1 MSNIGSISNSGNKFN
16 VVASTLSTEQLESFG
31 KSGNLMPNAIIVSTS
46 YINSYDNSLD
56 LVISDKDGYGQSI
69 MKDYKNAIETVS
81 QHIYYTSNTTKP
93 KYKTKY
99 VQEGEN
105 GIGPETIS
113 LNKAIYT
120 FAKDYSYIGSRF
132 LTYDG
137 TYSLNDYFSYL
148 FSIIKHE
155 KILITVTELKLN
167 LSYTVPVT
175 FNKDYLSIGF
185 ANGQNIPDV
194 RLYNTISAKTYDT
207 NIQLDT
213 NIIKKEFNDTGI
225 IERNCKIETRD
236 ILSNTINAGTPG
248 IVTLDSI
255 SINKDVETTSY
266 KTYDKYITSAE
277 VTINGH
283 NAAITVEYG
292 GYPASVSDIILI
304 PTNVINDKQT
314 RVYLKSDKTTS
325 YINYDMNGSKTSAT
339 ACWNISEGILEGSY
353 DFLSYSYKDVIYD
366 TYNSTKDII
375 IYHKWINNNGFKKS
389 GISIKPAASNFYVK
403 YNKDGFYFYLTYT
416 TGDYVPTENYKLDI
430 SEYNINI
437 YYNTDNKGNYEVN
450 WETNNTLKIESS
462 LENNIIQIT
471 QLISTDEISQIST
484 ASGLYKVCAECKNQ
498 YLSSFI
504 NNNDDK
510 NTLYMLRMDNV
521 FFGVLA
527 NDTTKAKKYLKQER
541 RCTVFNNVY
550 DRYVDN
556 TYTSSY
562 LDNISLISIPFTIDD
577 GEFMYDK
584 FNEYNYIPR
593 KIEKLEST
601 NPQYPYVLY
610 KYVIGQSDNE
620 YIIVGYNNALD
631 SIGNN
636 YNEDV
641 YPYKFKI
648 NVKGISDNGI
658 TTDINEICS
667 IEYYYYEN
675 NEKHSIIQVNAGSYA
690 TINLK
695 NKTQNLNVLYKITC
709 SDANYVSDKDV
720 RSIIIPVYD
729 TVENTIV
736 LSLNGA
742 KQVALTVQNG
752 VSLSIGS
759 LDYKNTDFM
768 VKLIPTNKYNVNN
781 TIYTLCNISSS
792 TTPTSRIN
800 VILNPDVYIVKLYE
814 AQDEFTPDTFEVDID
829 PIEIDVAPVYGAS
842 IDNIKITFRE

>member
-99 VQEGEN
+99 VQEGS
-105 GIGPETIS
+105 ETIS

-120 FAKDYSYIGSRF
+120 FTKDYSYIGSRF

-137 TYSLNDYFSYL
+137 KYSLNDYFSYL

-207 NIQLDT
+207 NIQLDA

-225 IERNCKIETRD
+225 IERNCKIETQD
-236 ILSNTINAGTPG
+236 ILSNTINVGTPG
-248 IVTLDSI
+248 VVTLDNI

-283 NAAITVEYG
+283 DAAITVEYG
-292 GYPASVSDIILI
+292 GSPASGTILI

-314 RVYLKSDKTTS
+314 RVYLNSGNTTS

-339 ACWNISEGILEGSY
+339 ACWNISEGILKGSY
-353 DFLSYSYKDVIYD
+353 DFLSYSYKAVIYD
-366 TYNSTKDII
+366 MYNSTKDII
-375 IYHKWINNNGFKKS
+375 VYHKWINNNGFKKS

-403 YNKDGFYFYLTYT
+403 YNKDNFCFHLTYT
-416 TGDYVPTENYKLDI
+416 TGDYVPTENYNLDI
-430 SEYNINI
+430 SEYNINT
-437 YYNTDNKGNYEVN
+437 YYNKGNYAHSIN

-462 LENNIIQIT
+462 LANNVIQIPT
-471 QLISTDEISQIST
+471 GDIPQFSTPSGST
-484 ASGLYKVCAECKNQ
+484 PSGLYKVCAECKNQ
-498 YLSSFI
+498 YLSSYI

-510 NTLYMLRMDNV
+510 NTLYMLRMANE
-521 FFGVLA
+521 FFDVST
-527 NDTTKAKKYLKQER
+527 DKKHLKQKR
-541 RCTVFNNVY
+541 QHAIFDNVY
-550 DRYVDN
+550 DRHVDN

-562 LDNISLISIPFTIDD
+562 LDNIGFIIIPFTIVG
-577 GEFMYDK
+577 GEFMYDR
-584 FNEYNYIPR
+584 FNEHNYIPR

-601 NPQYPYVLY
+601 SLQYPYVLY
-610 KYVIGQSDNE
+610 KYTIGESDNE
-620 YIIVGYNNALD
+620 CIIVGYSNALD
-631 SIGNN
+631 FIGNN
-636 YNEDV
+636 YNEGV

-648 NVKGISDNGI
+648 NVKGISGNGI
-658 TTDINEICS
+658 TTDINDFCN

-675 NEKHSIIQVNAGSYA
+675 NRKQDSRQVNAGSYA
-690 TINLK
+690 TINLPY
-695 NKTQNLNVLYKITC
+695 KTQNLNVLYKITC

-768 VKLIPTNKYNVNN
+768 VKLIPTNKYNANN

-814 AQDEFTPDTFEVDID
+814 GQDEFTPDTFEVDID

>member
-81 QHIYYTSNTTKP
+81 QHIYFTSNTTKP
-93 KYKTKY
+93 KYKTRY

-105 GIGPETIS
+105 GNGPETIS

-137 TYSLNDYFSYL
+137 KYSLNDYFSYL

-213 NIIKKEFNDTGI
+213 NVIKKEFNDTGI
-225 IERNCKIETRD
+225 IERNCKIETTD
-236 ILSNTINAGTPG
+236 ILSNTINVGTLG
-248 IVTLDSI
+248 VVTLDSI

-283 NAAITVEYG
+283 NGDITVEYG
-292 GYPASVSDIILI
+292 GYPVSGTILI
-304 PTNVINDKQT
+304 PTNAINDKQT
-314 RVYLKSDKTTS
+314 RVYLKSGKTTS

-339 ACWNISEGILEGSY
+339 ACWNISEGILEGSF
-353 DFLSYSYKDVIYD
+353 DFLSYSYKGVIYD
-366 TYNSTKDII
+366 MHNSTKDII
-375 IYHKWINNNGFKKS
+375 VYHKWINNNGFKKS
-389 GISIKPAASNFYVK
+389 GISIKPTASNFYVK
-403 YNKDGFYFYLTYT
+403 YNKDNINFYLTYT
-416 TGDYVPTENYKLDI
+416 TGNYVPSENYKLDI
-430 SEYNINI
+430 SEYNINT
-437 YYNTDNKGNYEVN
+437 YYNNRGNYKDNIN
-450 WETNNTLKIESS
+450 WETNNTLKIESL
-462 LENNIIQIT
+462 LENNIIQIST
-471 QLISTDEISQIST
+471 GEIPQISTD
-484 ASGLYKVCAECKNQ
+484 SGLYKVCAGCKNQ

-504 NNNDDK
+504 NNDDK

-521 FFGVLA
+521 FFGVSRD
-527 NDTTKAKKYLKQER
+527 DTTAKKCLKQEQQYS
-541 RCTVFNNVY
+541 VFNNVY
-550 DRYVDN
+550 DRHVDN

-562 LDNISLISIPFTIDD
+562 LDNIGLIRIPFTIVG
-577 GEFMYDK
+577 GEFMYDR
-584 FNEYNYIPR
+584 FNEHNYIPT

-601 NPQYPYVLY
+601 NLQYPYVLY
-610 KYVIGQSDNE
+610 KYTIGQSDNE
-620 YIIVGYNNALD
+620 CIIVGYSNALD
-631 SIGNN
+631 FIGDN
-636 YNEDV
+636 YNEGV

-648 NVKGISDNGI
+648 NVKGVSGNGI
-658 TTDINEICS
+658 TTDINKICS

-675 NEKHSIIQVNAGSYA
+675 NEKHSSSQVNAGSYA
-690 TINLK
+690 TINLE
-695 NKTQNLNVLYKITC
+695 NKTQNLNVFYKITC
-709 SDANYVSDKDV
+709 SNANYVSDKDV

-814 AQDEFTPDTFEVDID
+814 GQDEFTPDTFEVDID
-829 PIEIDVAPVYGAS
+829 PMEIDVAPVYGAS

>member
-81 QHIYYTSNTTKP
+81 QHIYFTSNTTKP
-93 KYKTKY
+93 KYKTRH

-105 GIGPETIS
+105 GNGPETIS

-137 TYSLNDYFSYL
+137 KYSLNDYFSYL

-155 KILITVTELKLN
+155 KTLITVTELKLN
-167 LSYTVPVT
+167 LSYIVPVT

-207 NIQLDT
+207 NIQLDA
-213 NIIKKEFNDTGI
+213 NVIKKEFNDTGI
-225 IERNCKIETRD
+225 IERNCKIETQD
-236 ILSNTINAGTPG
+236 ILSNTINVSALGV
-248 IVTLDSI
+248 VTLDSI

-283 NAAITVEYG
+283 NGDITVEYG
-292 GYPASVSDIILI
+292 GTPASGTILI

-314 RVYLKSDKTTS
+314 RVYLKSGKTTS
-325 YINYDMNGSKTSAT
+325 YINYDMNGSKTAAT
-339 ACWNISEGILEGSY
+339 ACWNISEGILEGSS
-353 DFLSYSYKDVIYD
+353 DFLSYSYKGVIYD

-375 IYHKWINNNGFKKS
+375 AYHKWINNNGFKKS
-389 GISIKPAASNFYVK
+389 GISIKPTTSNFYVK
-403 YNKDGFYFYLTYT
+403 YNKDNNNINFYLTYT
-416 TGDYVPTENYKLDI
+416 TGNYAPTENYKLDI
-430 SEYNINI
+430 SEYSINT
-437 YYNTDNKGNYEVN
+437 YYNNRNYAYEDNIN

-462 LENNIIQIT
+462 LKNNVI
-471 QLISTDEISQIST
+471 QIST
-484 ASGLYKVCAECKNQ
+484 GKISQVSAYSGLYKVCVECKNQ

-504 NNNDDK
+504 NNNDK

-521 FFGVLA
+521 FFDVSRD
-527 NDTTKAKKYLKQER
+527 DTTAKKYLKQYQQYS
-541 RCTVFNNVY
+541 VFNNVY
-550 DRYVDN
+550 DRYVDY

-562 LDNISLISIPFTIDD
+562 LDNIGLIRIPFTIDG

-584 FNEYNYIPR
+584 FNEHNYIPR
-593 KIEKLEST
+593 KIEKLKST
-601 NPQYPYVLY
+601 SLQYPYVLY
-610 KYVIGQSDNE
+610 KYTIGQSDNE
-620 YIIVGYNNALD
+620 CIIVGYSNALD
-631 SIGNN
+631 SIGDN
-636 YNEDV
+636 YDEGV

-648 NVKGISDNGI
+648 NVKGISGNGV
-658 TTDINEICS
+658 TTDINKICS

-675 NEKHSIIQVNAGSYA
+675 NEKHGGQVNAGSYA
-690 TINLK
+690 TINLT

-709 SDANYVSDKDV
+709 SNTNYISDKDV

-742 KQVALTVQNG
+742 KQVALTIQNG

-768 VKLIPTNKYNVNN
+768 VKLIPTNKYNVNNTNN

-814 AQDEFTPDTFEVDID
+814 GQDEFTPDTFEVDID
-829 PIEIDVAPVYGAS
+829 PIEIDVAPVYRAS

>member
-16 VVASTLSTEQLESFG
+16 VVASTLSTEQLENFG

-81 QHIYYTSNTTKP
+81 QHIYYTSNTAKP

-137 TYSLNDYFSYL
+137 KYSLNDYFSYL

-207 NIQLDT
+207 NIQLDA
-213 NIIKKEFNDTGI
+213 NVIKKEFNDTGI
-225 IERNCKIETRD
+225 IERNCKIETSD
-236 ILSNTINAGTPG
+236 ILSNTINVGTLG
-248 IVTLDSI
+248 VVTLDSI

-283 NAAITVEYG
+283 DAAITVEYG
-292 GYPASVSDIILI
+292 GSPVSDTILI
-304 PTNVINDKQT
+304 PANVKNDKQT
-314 RVYLKSDKTTS
+314 RVYLTSGKTTS

-339 ACWNISEGILEGSY
+339 ACWNISEGILEGQY
-353 DFLSYSYKDVIYD
+353 DFLSYSYKGVIYD

-375 IYHKWINNNGFKKS
+375 AYHKWINNNGFKKS
-389 GISIKPAASNFYVK
+389 GISIKPTASNFYVK
-403 YNKDGFYFYLTYT
+403 YNKDNNNINFYLTYT
-416 TGDYVPTENYKLDI
+416 TGNYVPTENYKLDI
-430 SEYNINI
+430 SEYNINT
-437 YYNTDNKGNYEVN
+437 YYNNRGNYKDNIN

-462 LENNIIQIT
+462 LENNIIQI
-471 QLISTDEISQIST
+471 STGEISQVS
-484 ASGLYKVCAECKNQ
+484 AYSGLYKVCAECKNQ

-510 NTLYMLRMDNV
+510 NTLYMLRMDNT
-521 FFGVLA
+521 FFGVTPG
-527 NDTTKAKKYLKQER
+527 DTTVKKYLKQEQQY
-541 RCTVFNNVY
+541 TVFDNVY
-550 DRYVDN
+550 DRPPVYN

-562 LDNISLISIPFTIDD
+562 LDNIGLIRIPFTIVG

-584 FNEYNYIPR
+584 FNEHNYIPT

-601 NPQYPYVLY
+601 NLQYPYVLY
-610 KYVIGQSDNE
+610 KYTIGQSDNE
-620 YIIVGYNNALD
+620 YIIVGYSNALD

-636 YNEDV
+636 YNEGV

-648 NVKGISDNGI
+648 NVKGISGNGI
-658 TTDINEICS
+658 TTDINKFCS

-675 NEKHSIIQVNAGSYA
+675 NEKHSSQVNAGSYA

-695 NKTQNLNVLYKITC
+695 NKTQNLNVFYKITC

-814 AQDEFTPDTFEVDID
+814 GQDEFTPDTFEVDID
-829 PIEIDVAPVYGAS
+829 PIEIDVTPVYGAS

>member
-69 MKDYKNAIETVS
+69 MKNYKNAIETVS
-81 QHIYYTSNTTKP
+81 QHIYYTSNKTKP

-99 VQEGEN
+99 VQEGEKGN
-105 GIGPETIS
+105 GPETIS

-155 KILITVTELKLN
+155 KTLITVTELKLN

-207 NIQLDT
+207 NIQLDA

-225 IERNCKIETRD
+225 IERNCKIETQD
-236 ILSNTINAGTPG
+236 ILSNTINACTPG

-283 NAAITVEYG
+283 DGAITVEYG
-292 GYPASVSDIILI
+292 GYPVSGTILI

-314 RVYLKSDKTTS
+314 RVYLNSANTTS

-353 DFLSYSYKDVIYD
+353 DFLSYSYKGVIYN

-375 IYHKWINNNGFKKS
+375 AYHKWINNNGFKKS
-389 GISIKPAASNFYVK
+389 GISIKPTASNFYVK
-403 YNKDGFYFYLTYT
+403 YNNDNINFYLTYT

-430 SEYNINI
+430 SEYNINT
-437 YYNTDNKGNYEVN
+437 YYNKDNKGNYADSIN

-462 LENNIIQIT
+462 LKNNIIQIST
-471 QLISTDEISQIST
+471 GEIQYISTY
-484 ASGLYKVCAECKNQ
+484 SGLYKVCAECKNQ
-498 YLSSFI
+498 YLSHYI

-510 NTLYMLRMDNV
+510 NTLYMLRMDNT
-521 FFGVLA
+521 FFGVTPG
-527 NDTTKAKKYLKQER
+527 DTTTVKKYLKQEQQYA
-541 RCTVFNNVY
+541 VFDNVY
-550 DRYVDN
+550 DRPVDN

-562 LDNISLISIPFTIDD
+562 LDNIGLIRIPFTIDG
-577 GEFMYDK
+577 GEFMYDG
-584 FNEYNYIPR
+584 FNEHNYIPT

-601 NPQYPYVLY
+601 NLQYPYVLY
-610 KYVIGQSDNE
+610 KYTIGQSDNE
-620 YIIVGYNNALD
+620 YIIVGHSNALD

-636 YNEDV
+636 YNEGV

-648 NVKGISDNGI
+648 NVKGISGNGI
-658 TTDINEICS
+658 TTDINDFCN

-675 NEKHSIIQVNAGSYA
+675 NEKHGIIQVDAGSYA
-690 TINLK
+690 TINLT

-800 VILNPDVYIVKLYE
+800 AILNPDVYIVKLYE
-814 AQDEFTPDTFEVDID
+814 GQDEFTPDTFEVDID

-842 IDNIKITFRE
+842 IDNIRITFRE

>member
-16 VVASTLSTEQLESFG
+16 VVASTLSTEQLEGFG

-56 LVISDKDGYGQSI
+56 LVISDKNGYGQSI

-81 QHIYYTSNTTKP
+81 QHIYYTSNNTKP

-99 VQEGEN
+99 VQEGS
-105 GIGPETIS
+105 ETIS

-137 TYSLNDYFSYL
+137 KYSLNDYFSYL

-155 KILITVTELKLN
+155 KILVTVTELKLN

-175 FNKDYLSIGF
+175 FNKDYLSVGF

-194 RLYNTISAKTYDT
+194 RLYNTISAKTHDT
-207 NIQLDT
+207 NIQLDA
-213 NIIKKEFNDTGI
+213 NVIKKEFNDTGI
-225 IERNCKIETRD
+225 IERNCKIETLD
-236 ILSNTINAGTPG
+236 ILSNTINVGTPG
-248 IVTLDSI
+248 VVSLDSI
-255 SINKDVETTSY
+255 SINKGVETTSY

-283 NAAITVEYG
+283 DAAITVEYG
-292 GYPASVSDIILI
+292 GSPTSVSDIILI

-314 RVYLKSDKTTS
+314 RVYLKSGNSTS
-325 YINYDMNGSKTSAT
+325 YAYINYDMNGSNASAA
-339 ACWNISEGILEGSY
+339 ACWNISEGILEGQY
-353 DFLSYSYKDVIYD
+353 DFLSYSYKGVIYD

-375 IYHKWINNNGFKKS
+375 VYHKWINNNGFKKS
-389 GISIKPAASNFYVK
+389 GISIKPTASNFYVK
-403 YNKDGFYFYLTYT
+403 YNKDNINFYLTYT
-416 TGDYVPTENYKLDI
+416 TGNYVPTENYKLDI
-430 SEYNINI
+430 SAYNINT
-437 YYNTDNKGNYEVN
+437 YYNSNTEYRDNIN
-450 WETNNTLKIESS
+450 WETNNILKIESS
-462 LENNIIQIT
+462 LENNIIQI
-471 QLISTDEISQIST
+471 STDEISQIST
-484 ASGLYKVCAECKNQ
+484 DSGLYKVCAECKNQ
-498 YLSSFI
+498 YLSHYI

-521 FFGVLA
+521 FFGVSA
-527 NDTTKAKKYLKQER
+527 DDTTVKKYLKQEQQY
-541 RCTVFNNVY
+541 TVFNNVY

-556 TYTSSY
+556 TYISSY
-562 LDNISLISIPFTIDD
+562 LDNIGLIRIPFTIIG

-593 KIEKLEST
+593 KIEKLKST
-601 NPQYPYVLY
+601 NLQYPYILY
-610 KYVIGQSDNE
+610 KYIIGESDNE
-620 YIIVGYNNALD
+620 YIIVGYSDALD
-631 SIGNN
+631 FIGNN
-636 YNEDV
+636 YNEGV

-648 NVKGISDNGI
+648 NVKGISGNGI
-658 TTDINEICS
+658 TTDINEFCS

-675 NEKHSIIQVNAGSYA
+675 NEKHSSQVNAGSYA
-690 TINLK
+690 AINLK
-695 NKTQNLNVLYKITC
+695 NKIQNLNVFYKITC
-709 SDANYVSDKDV
+709 SDSNYVSDKDV
-720 RSIIIPVYD
+720 RNIIIPVYD

-768 VKLIPTNKYNVNN
+768 VKLIPTNKYNANN

-792 TTPTSRIN
+792 TTSISRIN

-814 AQDEFTPDTFEVDID
+814 GQDEFTPDTFEVNID

>member
-16 VVASTLSTEQLESFG
+16 VVASALSTEQLESFG

-81 QHIYYTSNTTKP
+81 QHIYYTSNKTKP

-99 VQEGEN
+99 VQKGEKGN
-105 GIGPETIS
+105 GPETIS

-155 KILITVTELKLN
+155 KTLSTVTELKLN

-207 NIQLDT
+207 NIQLDA

-248 IVTLDSI
+248 VVTLDSI

-277 VTINGH
+277 VTVNGH
-283 NAAITVEYG
+283 DGAITVEYG
-292 GYPASVSDIILI
+292 GYPVSGTILI

-314 RVYLKSDKTTS
+314 RVYLKSGKTTS
-325 YINYDMNGSKTSAT
+325 YINYDMNSSKTSAT
-339 ACWNISEGILEGSY
+339 ACWNISEGILEGSS

-375 IYHKWINNNGFKKS
+375 AYHKWINNNGFKKS
-389 GISIKPAASNFYVK
+389 GISIKPTASNFYVK
-403 YNKDGFYFYLTYT
+403 YNKDNINFYLTYT

-430 SEYNINI
+430 SEYNINT
-437 YYNTDNKGNYEVN
+437 YYNNRRNYTDNIN

-462 LENNIIQIT
+462 LKNNVIQI
-471 QLISTDEISQIST
+471 STGEISQVS
-484 ASGLYKVCAECKNQ
+484 AYSGLYKVCAECKNQ

-504 NNNDDK
+504 NNNDK

-521 FFGVLA
+521 FFDVSRD
-527 NDTTKAKKYLKQER
+527 DTTAKKYLKQYQQYS
-541 RCTVFNNVY
+541 VFNNVY
-550 DRYVDN
+550 DRPVDN

-562 LDNISLISIPFTIDD
+562 LDNIRLIRIPFTIVG

-593 KIEKLEST
+593 KIEKLKST
-601 NPQYPYVLY
+601 NLQYPYVLY
-610 KYVIGQSDNE
+610 KYTIGQSDNE
-620 YIIVGYNNALD
+620 YIIVGHSNALD
-631 SIGNN
+631 FIGNN
-636 YNEDV
+636 YDEGV

-648 NVKGISDNGI
+648 NVKGISGNGI
-658 TTDINEICS
+658 TTDINDFCS

-675 NEKHSIIQVNAGSYA
+675 NEKQDSRQVDAGSYA
-690 TINLK
+690 TINLT

-709 SDANYVSDKDV
+709 SNVNYVSDKDV

-736 LSLNGA
+736 LSLNDA

-842 IDNIKITFRE
+842 IDNIRITFRE

>member
-56 LVISDKDGYGQSI
+56 LVISDKAGYGQSI

-81 QHIYYTSNTTKP
+81 QHIYFTSNTTKP

-99 VQEGEN
+99 VQEGS
-105 GIGPETIS
+105 ETIS

-137 TYSLNDYFSYL
+137 KYSLNDYFSYL

-155 KILITVTELKLN
+155 KTLITVTELKLN

-207 NIQLDT
+207 NIQLDA
-213 NIIKKEFNDTGI
+213 NVIKKEFNDTGI
-225 IERNCKIETRD
+225 IERNCKIETQD
-236 ILSNTINAGTPG
+236 ILSNTINASALGV
-248 IVTLDSI
+248 VTLDSI

-283 NAAITVEYG
+283 NGDITVEYG
-292 GYPASVSDIILI
+292 GYPVSGTILI
-304 PTNVINDKQT
+304 PTNAINDKQT
-314 RVYLKSDKTTS
+314 RVYLKSGKTTS

-375 IYHKWINNNGFKKS
+375 AYHKWINNNGFKKS

-403 YNKDGFYFYLTYT
+403 YNKDNFYFYLTYT
-416 TGDYVPTENYKLDI
+416 TGNYVPTENYKLDI
-430 SEYNINI
+430 SEYNINT
-437 YYNTDNKGNYEVN
+437 YYNKGNYAHSIN

-462 LENNIIQIT
+462 LKNNIIQI
-471 QLISTDEISQIST
+471 STGESTGEIPQIST
-484 ASGLYKVCAECKNQ
+484 ASGLYKVCAGCKNQ

-510 NTLYMLRMDNV
+510 NTLYMLCMDNI
-521 FFGVLA
+521 FFGVPA
-527 NDTTKAKKYLKQER
+527 DDTTTVKKHLKQER
-541 RCTVFNNVY
+541 QHTVFNNVY
-550 DRYVDN
+550 DRLVDN

-562 LDNISLISIPFTIDD
+562 LDNIGLIRIPFTIDG

-601 NPQYPYVLY
+601 NLQYPYVLY
-610 KYVIGQSDNE
+610 KYTIGQSDNE
-620 YIIVGYNNALD
+620 CIIVGYSNALD
-631 SIGNN
+631 FIGDN
-636 YNEDV
+636 YDEGV

-648 NVKGISDNGI
+648 NVKGISGNGV
-658 TTDINEICS
+658 TTDINKICS

-675 NEKHSIIQVNAGSYA
+675 NEKHGGQVNAGSYA
-690 TINLK
+690 TINLI

-709 SDANYVSDKDV
+709 SNANYVSDKDV

-759 LDYKNTDFM
+759 SDYKNTDFM

-781 TIYTLCNISSS
+781 TNNTIYTLCKISSS

-800 VILNPDVYIVKLYE
+800 AILNPDVYIVKLYE
-814 AQDEFTPDTFEVDID
+814 GQDEFTADTFEVDID

>member
-69 MKDYKNAIETVS
+69 MKNYKNAIETVS
-81 QHIYYTSNTTKP
+81 QHIYYTSNKTKP

-99 VQEGEN
+99 VQEGEKGN
-105 GIGPETIS
+105 GPETIS

-137 TYSLNDYFSYL
+137 KYSLNDYFSYL

-155 KILITVTELKLN
+155 KTLITVTELKLN
-167 LSYTVPVT
+167 LSYTIPVT

-207 NIQLDT
+207 NIQLDA
-213 NIIKKEFNDTGI
+213 NVIKKEFNDTGI

-236 ILSNTINAGTPG
+236 ILSNTINVGTPG
-248 IVTLDSI
+248 VVTLDSI

-292 GYPASVSDIILI
+292 GSPVSGTILI

-314 RVYLKSDKTTS
+314 RVYLNSGNTTS

-339 ACWNISEGILEGSY
+339 ACWNISEGILEGSS
-353 DFLSYSYKDVIYD
+353 DFLSYSYKGVIYD

-375 IYHKWINNNGFKKS
+375 AYHKWINNNGFKKS
-389 GISIKPAASNFYVK
+389 GISIKPTTSNFYVK
-403 YNKDGFYFYLTYT
+403 YNKDNNNINFYLTYT
-416 TGDYVPTENYKLDI
+416 TGNYVPTENYKLDI
-430 SEYNINI
+430 SEYSINT
-437 YYNTDNKGNYEVN
+437 YYNNRNYAYEDNIN
-450 WETNNTLKIESS
+450 WETNNVLKIESS
-462 LENNIIQIT
+462 LKNNVI
-471 QLISTDEISQIST
+471 QIST
-484 ASGLYKVCAECKNQ
+484 GKISQVSAYSGLYKVCVECKNQ

-504 NNNDDK
+504 NNNDK

-521 FFGVLA
+521 FFDVSRD
-527 NDTTKAKKYLKQER
+527 DTTAKKYLKQYQQYS
-541 RCTVFNNVY
+541 VFNNVY
-550 DRYVDN
+550 DRYVDY

-562 LDNISLISIPFTIDD
+562 LDNIGLIRIPFTIDG

-584 FNEYNYIPR
+584 FNEHNYIPR
-593 KIEKLEST
+593 KIEKLKST
-601 NPQYPYVLY
+601 SLQYPYVLY
-610 KYVIGQSDNE
+610 KYTIGQSDNE
-620 YIIVGYNNALD
+620 CIIVGYSNALD
-631 SIGNN
+631 FIGDN
-636 YNEDV
+636 YDEGV

-648 NVKGISDNGI
+648 NVKGISGNGV
-658 TTDINEICS
+658 TTDINKICS

-675 NEKHSIIQVNAGSYA
+675 NEKHGGQVNAGSYA
-690 TINLK
+690 TINLT

-709 SDANYVSDKDV
+709 SNANYVSDKDV

-781 TIYTLCNISSS
+781 TNNTIYTLCNISSS

-814 AQDEFTPDTFEVDID
+814 GQDEFTPDTFEVDID

-842 IDNIKITFRE
+842 IDNIRITFRE

>member
-81 QHIYYTSNTTKP
+81 QHIYFTSNTTKP
-93 KYKTKY
+93 KYKTRY

-105 GIGPETIS
+105 GNGPETIS

-137 TYSLNDYFSYL
+137 KYSLNDYFSYL

-213 NIIKKEFNDTGI
+213 NVIKKEFNDTGI
-225 IERNCKIETRD
+225 IERNCKIETTD
-236 ILSNTINAGTPG
+236 ILSNTINVGTLG
-248 IVTLDSI
+248 VVTLDSI

-283 NAAITVEYG
+283 NGDITVEYG
-292 GYPASVSDIILI
+292 GYPVSGTILI

-314 RVYLKSDKTTS
+314 RVYLKSGKTTS
-325 YINYDMNGSKTSAT
+325 YINYDMNGSKTAAT
-339 ACWNISEGILEGSY
+339 ACWNISEGILEGSS

-375 IYHKWINNNGFKKS
+375 VYHKWINNNGFKKS

-403 YNKDGFYFYLTYT
+403 YNKDNINFYLTYT
-416 TGDYVPTENYKLDI
+416 TGNYVPSENYKLDI
-430 SEYNINI
+430 SEYNINT
-437 YYNTDNKGNYEVN
+437 YYNKGDYNVNIN
-450 WETNNTLKIESS
+450 WETNNALKIKSS
-462 LENNIIQIT
+462 LENNIIQIST
-471 QLISTDEISQIST
+471 GEIPQISTD
-484 ASGLYKVCAECKNQ
+484 SGLYKVCAGCKNQ

-504 NNNDDK
+504 NNDDK

-521 FFGVLA
+521 FFGVSRD
-527 NDTTKAKKYLKQER
+527 DTTAKKCLKQEQQYS
-541 RCTVFNNVY
+541 VFNNVY
-550 DRYVDN
+550 DRPVDN

-562 LDNISLISIPFTIDD
+562 LDNIGLIRIPFTIVG
-577 GEFMYDK
+577 GEFMYDR
-584 FNEYNYIPR
+584 FNEHNYIPT

-601 NPQYPYVLY
+601 NLQYPYVLY
-610 KYVIGQSDNE
+610 KYTIGQSDNE
-620 YIIVGYNNALD
+620 CIIVGYSNALD
-631 SIGNN
+631 FIGDN
-636 YNEDV
+636 YNEGV

-648 NVKGISDNGI
+648 NVKGVSGNGI
-658 TTDINEICS
+658 TTDINKICS

-675 NEKHSIIQVNAGSYA
+675 NEKHSSSQVNAGSYA
-690 TINLK
+690 TINLE
-695 NKTQNLNVLYKITC
+695 NKTQNLNVFYKITC
-709 SDANYVSDKDV
+709 SNANYVSDKDV

-814 AQDEFTPDTFEVDID
+814 GQDEFTPDTFEVDID

-842 IDNIKITFRE
+842 IDNIRITFRE

>member
-56 LVISDKDGYGQSI
+56 LVISDKAGYGQSI

-99 VQEGEN
+99 VQEGS
-105 GIGPETIS
+105 ETIS

-137 TYSLNDYFSYL
+137 KYSLNDYFSYL

-167 LSYTVPVT
+167 LSYTVPVA

-207 NIQLDT
+207 NIQLDA
-213 NIIKKEFNDTGI
+213 NVIKKEFNDTGI

-236 ILSNTINAGTPG
+236 ILSNTINVGTLG
-248 IVTLDSI
+248 VVTLDSI

-283 NAAITVEYG
+283 NGDITVEYG
-292 GYPASVSDIILI
+292 GYPVSGTILI

-314 RVYLKSDKTTS
+314 RVYLNSANTTS
-325 YINYDMNGSKTSAT
+325 YINYNMNGSKTSAT
-339 ACWNISEGILEGSY
+339 ACWNISEGILEGSS
-353 DFLSYSYKDVIYD
+353 DFLSYSYKGVIYD
-366 TYNSTKDII
+366 TYNSTKDIAV
-375 IYHKWINNNGFKKS
+375 YHKWINNNGFKKS
-389 GISIKPAASNFYVK
+389 GISIKPTASNFYVK
-403 YNKDGFYFYLTYT
+403 YNKDNINFYLTYT
-416 TGDYVPTENYKLDI
+416 TGNYVPTENYKLDI
-430 SEYNINI
+430 SEYSINTYYNMRNNNYLDNIN
-437 YYNTDNKGNYEVN
+437 
-450 WETNNTLKIESS
+450 WQTNNRLKIESS
-462 LENNIIQIT
+462 LEDNIIQI
-471 QLISTDEISQIST
+471 STDKISQVST
-484 ASGLYKVCAECKNQ
+484 YSGLYKVCTKCKNQ

-504 NNNDDK
+504 NNDDK
-510 NTLYMLRMDNV
+510 NTLYMLCMDNE
-521 FFGVLA
+521 FFGLVFIGDLIPVP
-527 NDTTKAKKYLKQER
+527 NHLKQKQKY
-541 RCTVFNNVY
+541 TVFNNVY

-562 LDNISLISIPFTIDD
+562 LDNIGLIRIPFTIDGGD
-577 GEFMYDK
+577 FIYDEFMH
-584 FNEYNYIPR
+584 NYIPR
-593 KIEKLEST
+593 KIEKLKST
-601 NPQYPYVLY
+601 NLQYPYVLY
-610 KYVIGQSDNE
+610 KYIIGESDKE
-620 YIIVGYNNALD
+620 YMIVGYSDALD
-631 SIGNN
+631 FIGDN
-636 YNEDV
+636 YDEGV
-641 YPYKFKI
+641 YTYKFKI
-648 NVKGISDNGI
+648 NVKGISGNGI
-658 TTDINEICS
+658 TTDINDFCS

-675 NEKHSIIQVNAGSYA
+675 NEKHGGQVDAGSYA
-690 TINLK
+690 TINLT
-695 NKTQNLNVLYKITC
+695 NKTKNLNVLYKITC
-709 SDANYVSDKDV
+709 SNANYVSDKDV

-759 LDYKNTDFM
+759 LDYKNIDFM

-781 TIYTLCNISSS
+781 TNNTIYTLCKISSS
-792 TTPTSRIN
+792 TTPTGRIN
-800 VILNPDVYIVKLYE
+800 AILNPDVYIVKLYE
-814 AQDEFTPDTFEVDID
+814 GYEGQDEFTPDTFEVDID

-842 IDNIKITFRE
+842 IDNIRITFRE

>member
-16 VVASTLSTEQLESFG
+16 VVASTLSTEQLEGFG

-56 LVISDKDGYGQSI
+56 LVISDKAGYGQSI

-81 QHIYYTSNTTKP
+81 QHIYYTSNKTKP

-99 VQEGEN
+99 VQKGS
-105 GIGPETIS
+105 ETIS

-155 KILITVTELKLN
+155 KTLITVTELKLN

-175 FNKDYLSIGF
+175 FNKYYLSIGF

-194 RLYNTISAKTYDT
+194 RLYNTISAKTYTT
-207 NIQLDT
+207 NIQLDA
-213 NIIKKEFNDTGI
+213 NVIKKEFNDTGI

-236 ILSNTINAGTPG
+236 ILSNTINIGTPG
-248 IVTLDSI
+248 VVTLDSI

-266 KTYDKYITSAE
+266 KIYDKYITSAE

-283 NAAITVEYG
+283 NAAIKVEYG
-292 GYPASVSDIILI
+292 GSLLSVSDTILI

-314 RVYLKSDKTTS
+314 IIYLNSGNTTS
-325 YINYDMNGSKTSAT
+325 YINYDMNSSKTSAT
-339 ACWNISEGILEGSY
+339 ACWNINEGILEGSS

-366 TYNSTKDII
+366 MYNSTKDII
-375 IYHKWINNNGFKKS
+375 VYHKWINNNGFKKS
-389 GISIKPAASNFYVK
+389 GISIKPTASNFYVK
-403 YNKDGFYFYLTYT
+403 YNNDNNNINFYLTYT
-416 TGDYVPTENYKLDI
+416 TGNYVPTENYKLDI
-430 SEYNINI
+430 SEYNINT
-437 YYNTDNKGNYEVN
+437 YYNNGNYYTDYID

-462 LENNIIQIT
+462 LEDNIIQI
-471 QLISTDEISQIST
+471 STDKISQVST
-484 ASGLYKVCAECKNQ
+484 YSGLYKVCTKCKNQ

-504 NNNDDK
+504 NNDDK
-510 NTLYMLRMDNV
+510 NTLYMLCMDNE
-521 FFGVLA
+521 FFGLVFIGDLILVP
-527 NDTTKAKKYLKQER
+527 NHLKQNREYR
-541 RCTVFNNVY
+541 VFNNVY

-562 LDNISLISIPFTIDD
+562 LDNIGLIRIPFTIDGGKFIYD
-577 GEFMYDK
+577 EFMH
-584 FNEYNYIPR
+584 NYIPR
-593 KIEKLEST
+593 KIEKLKST
-601 NPQYPYVLY
+601 NLQYPYVLY
-610 KYVIGQSDNE
+610 KYIIGESDKE
-620 YIIVGYNNALD
+620 YMIVGYSDALD
-631 SIGNN
+631 FIGNN
-636 YNEDV
+636 YDECV
-641 YPYKFKI
+641 YTYKFKI

-658 TTDINEICS
+658 TTDINDFCTIK
-667 IEYYYYEN
+667 YYYYEN
-675 NEKHSIIQVNAGSYA
+675 NVKRNGQVNAGSYV
-690 TINLK
+690 TINLTTK
-695 NKTQNLNVLYKITC
+695 IQNLNVLYKITC
-709 SDANYVSDKDV
+709 SNANYVSDKDV

-736 LSLNGA
+736 LSLNAA

-759 LDYKNTDFM
+759 LVEYKYTKFTVKLMPTNNYNNTD
-768 VKLIPTNKYNVNN
+768 Y
-781 TIYTLCNISSS
+781 TIYTLCDNISASGS
-792 TTPTSRIN
+792 TTATTSIN
-800 VILNPDVYIVKLYE
+800 VILNPDVYIVKLYKG
-814 AQDEFTPDTFEVDID
+814 QDEFTPDTFEVDID
-829 PIEIDVAPVYGAS
+829 PREIDVAPVYGAS
-842 IDNIKITFRE
+842 IDNIRITFRE